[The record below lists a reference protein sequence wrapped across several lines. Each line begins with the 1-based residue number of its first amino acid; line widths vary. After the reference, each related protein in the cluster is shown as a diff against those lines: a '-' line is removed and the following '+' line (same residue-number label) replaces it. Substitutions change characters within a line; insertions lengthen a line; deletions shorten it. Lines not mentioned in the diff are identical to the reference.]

1 MILNRFSKRFSH
13 LCWLAIAFCALALAQ
28 NDRGILT
35 GTVQDPGHAMV
46 PEASITVKNTAT
58 GALYE
63 TKSTTTGSYTIPS
76 LPPGI
81 YELTVTAPGF
91 AKYIGENTRNSCR

>member
-1 MILNRFSKRFSH
+1 MLNRFSKQAGRVGG
-13 LCWLAIAFCALALAQ
+13 LAIILCGLAAAQ
-28 NDRGILT
+28 NDRGVLT
-35 GTVQDPGHAMV
+35 GTVQDPAHSVV
-46 PEASITVKNTAT
+46 PAASITVKNTAT

-63 TKSTTTGSYTIPS
+63 TKSTDTGSYTVPS

-91 AKYIGENTRNSCR
+91 AKYIGKNT